1 MITTYY
7 ILKGDDRNIYH
18 DVPKQENHSRLVYAA
33 DSATALAWRNK
44 ADFAEFT
51 FDEVEFTCKRN
62 KRVTTKTVETV
73 QTITV

>member
-1 MITTYY
+1 MIQTYY

-33 DSATALAWRNK
+33 DAATALAWRNK
-44 ADFAEFT
+44 AHEAEFT
-51 FDEVEFTCKRN
+51 FDEIEYTCTRN

-73 QTITV
+73 QVVTK